1 MVHARDRPFRR
12 NTLASINGERRF
24 VMRKLV
30 DWLIGGNLDRLLKA
44 LGGEE

>member
-1 MVHARDRPFRR
+1 MVHARDRPFRC
-12 NTLASINGERRF
+12 NTLASINGEKE
-24 VMRKLV
+24 VLMRKLV

>member
-1 MVHARDRPFRR
+1 
-12 NTLASINGERRF
+12 
-24 VMRKLV
+24 MREIDLLGATHWQLLMAKGGSYAKLV

>member
-1 MVHARDRPFRR
+1 MREIDLFRR
-12 NTLASINGERRF
+12 NTLASINDESRF